1 MSVLTNKV
9 GVSITENSIQL
20 VEIFSKDNKLFLENV
35 DEEYFE
41 ESLYE
46 DTKEAKFIHILQN
59 AFNEIVLRNPLK
71 SSNIS
76 IALPP
81 SYFKTFE
88 IPADKNLTKNDLNDY
103 ISWEIT
109 KLYPNENTDSLV
121 TQKIILDTPTFQ
133 SYKRVLV
140 YSINENIL
148 RRIHKFCVR
157 NNLSLKQIDNAH
169 IAGSMLNIDKDTILS
184 IYVETKD
191 ISLILFS
198 NKNVIYQAQKQF
210 SLISQIPELINSV
223 IEDVK
228 ERDLLSTPIDSL
240 YLDGLSITKELK
252 NSIVSSTNLQIKD
265 CLPFS
270 QLEVNQNLNENSY
283 VRETSSKFTSATSIA
298 LRIEL

>member
-1 MSVLTNKV
+1 M
-9 GVSITENSIQL
+9 
-20 VEIFSKDNKLFLENV
+20 
-35 DEEYFE
+35 
-41 ESLYE
+41 
-46 DTKEAKFIHILQN
+46 
-59 AFNEIVLRNPLK
+59 
-71 SSNIS
+71 
-76 IALPP
+76 
-81 SYFKTFE
+81 
-88 IPADKNLTKNDLNDY
+88 
-103 ISWEIT
+103 
-109 KLYPNENTDSLV
+109 
-121 TQKIILDTPTFQ
+121 
-133 SYKRVLV
+133 
-140 YSINENIL
+140 
-148 RRIHKFCVR
+148 
-157 NNLSLKQIDNAH
+157 LS
-169 IAGSMLNIDKDTILS
+169 IDKDTILS

-252 NSIVSSTNLQIKD
+252 NSIVSSTNLEIKD

-270 QLEVNQNLNENSY
+270 QLEINQNLNENSY